1 MGKRIIITEK
11 QRDELIR
18 LMVMEDTNMRIEKAL
33 VVKKFLDD
41 NFKRADISEIGK
53 DGYAKATPI
62 VVYLD
67 AYKQPIK
74 NMTDEDL
81 LYMLLDKF
89 KNIMEDETE
98 KRQFLLDIMKAWY
111 KKDKKLDLGLI

>member
-1 MGKRIIITEK
+1 MSKTIILNEN
-11 QRDELIR
+11 QRNELIR
-18 LMVMEDTNMRIEKAL
+18 LMVMEDTNLRIEKAL
-33 VVKKFLDD
+33 EIKKFLDD

-81 LYMLLDKF
+81 LDMLLDKF
-89 KNIMEDETE
+89 KNIMEDDNE
-98 KRQFLLDIMKAWY
+98 KRQFILDVMKAWY
-111 KKDKKLDLGLI
+111 RKDKKLDLGLI